1 MNWFYALN
9 NERRGPVADT
19 ELASLLRI
27 GTITAATLVWR
38 DGMETWLPLSTARQ
52 QLIAGAESTAAA
64 APGGTLE
71 RCAECGLGFPR
82 GDMIEFEK
90 AWVCAAC
97 KPVFLQKLREG
108 MPTGGATG
116 VWRRKRQLVVAL
128 SAVLPDRC
136 VKCNCD
142 VGGARLKRVL
152 YWHHPALYLMLIF
165 PGLLIYAIV
174 AIAVRK
180 RAIVMIGLCPE
191 HRSQRTRAILIAWLL
206 AVLGGFGAYYGF
218 MNDRLEIAG
227 GGFLAVLIAMILGA
241 VRGPVVQV
249 KRIENGHAYLSGVC
263 RKYLEQLPEWTGM

>member
-9 NERRGPVADT
+9 NERRGPIADA
-19 ELASLLRI
+19 ELATLLRN
-27 GTITAATLVWR
+27 GTLTAATLVWR
-38 DGMETWLPLSTARQ
+38 EGMETWVPLSTVRSEPG
-52 QLIAGAESTAAA
+52 AGAAS
-64 APGGTLE
+64 APAGTLE

-90 AWVCAAC
+90 SWVCATC
-97 KPVFLQKLREG
+97 KPVFFQKLREG
-108 MPTGGATG
+108 LPTGGGTG

-136 VKCNCD
+136 VKCNCE
-142 VGGARLKRVL
+142 VGGSRLKRNL

-174 AIAVRK
+174 AMAVRR
-180 RAIVMIGLCPE
+180 RATLMIGLCPE

-206 AVLGGFGAYYGF
+206 AVLGGCGAFHG
-218 MNDRLEIAG
+218 IAHDEMPYVG
-227 GGFLAVLIAMILGA
+227 AGLLAVLVAMILGL
-241 VRGPVVQV
+241 VRGPVVQAR
-249 KRIENGHAYLSGVC
+249 KIDGGHAYLSGVC